1 MSHLLLFQKTLWCCC
16 LKSQCWRTG
25 MFATLR
31 INPFPFCCSGSAG
44 AAGSAARAFTQ
55 PSRASSVE
63 RRVST
68 TVTPCTAASP
78 SPLSSA
84 CWRDRTKDVGFP
96 HQALAPFACTER
108 SCSCMLRLLSAGLS
122 HFVLLWGFL
131 TAFAK
136 QSWKRETYQNELF
149 WSLVYLCHKGFW
161 RCLWSFV
168 LESSVEKEGGGRE
181 AGASRGEGAFMSC
194 DVP

>member
-1 MSHLLLFQKTLWCCC
+1 MSHLLLFQKTFWCSH
-16 LKSQCWRTG
+16 LKSQCWRRG

-31 INPFPFCCSGSAG
+31 INPLPSCCSGSAG

-55 PSRASSVE
+55 PGRASSAE

-78 SPLSSA
+78 SPLSSV

-96 HQALAPFACTER
+96 HQALAPFTCTER
-108 SCSCMLRLLSAGLS
+108 SCSCTLRLLSAGLS
-122 HFVLLWGFL
+122 LCTVVGFL

-136 QSWKRETYQNELF
+136 RSWK
-149 WSLVYLCHKGFW
+149 
-161 RCLWSFV
+161 
-168 LESSVEKEGGGRE
+168 
-181 AGASRGEGAFMSC
+181 
-194 DVP
+194 